1 MRCITILLFFI
12 VGMVMVSCC
21 DSGEDTGYVLADNS
35 SKKSFYSTTNVPD
48 GYGIGV
54 VNDNDGNVYFVADDN
69 NDGTGNVNRVN
80 FVLNNGG
87 EAAGNNGAQANGCCL
102 FYDQKARSVTIN
114 GVTYTFHQNDDNKI
128 DVAITCNNIS
138 ELYTNVVDASLLNS
152 GAGNNKIGNAFMG
165 IYNAA
170 DIIEATNARVKN
182 DSPLFPYVAS
192 VSDYISLLRGDSQWL
207 GNDANV
213 GQLTANPGDKA
224 VNVDFTIV
232 TETDNV
238 AYNNT
243 NSGNGAI
250 ASGKG
255 ALKVTLTW
263 FFDSDID
270 LHVFEPDY
278 ETSVGHIFFGAPT
291 NSFCGGYLDID
302 NVRGYYINPLT
313 GETNTGLAA
322 VENIYWMDSPKD
334 GVYKICLDNYS
345 HIRAGMCNLAIYK
358 DGKSIYS
365 KNVWINTNDRVRY
378 IVSVCMPY
386 GDVIEDASV
395 TRGESGIDYIS
406 LPKKDY
412 SSFKIFQ

>member
-1 MRCITILLFFI
+1 MKFITVLLFLMI
-12 VGMVMVSCC
+12 GMVMTSCC
-21 DSGEDTGYVLADNS
+21 DGDENTEFTLTNNS
-35 SKKSFYSTTNVPD
+35 SKKGFYSTTNVPD
-48 GYGIGV
+48 GYSIGV
-54 VNDNDGNVYFVADDN
+54 VSDNGENVYFVADDN

-87 EAAGNNGAQANGCCL
+87 MATGNSGDQANGAAL
-102 FYDQKARSVTIN
+102 FYDQKARSLTIN

-128 DVAITCNNIS
+128 DVAVTCDNIS
-138 ELYTNVVDASLLNS
+138 ELYTNVADASLLNG

-182 DSPLFPYVAS
+182 DSPLYPYVSS
-192 VSDYISLLRGDSQWL
+192 VRNYISLLKGDSQWL
-207 GNDANV
+207 GNDANA
-213 GQLTANPGDKA
+213 GQLTVNPGDQA
-224 VNVDFTIV
+224 VDVDQTIV

-238 AYNNT
+238 ANNNT

-255 ALKVTLTW
+255 ALKITLTW
-263 FFDSDID
+263 FFSSDID
-270 LHVFEPDY
+270 LHVFEPEY
-278 ETSVGHIFFGAPT
+278 NTTVGHIYYAAAT

-302 NVRGYYINPLT
+302 NVMGYYINPLT
-313 GETNTGLAA
+313 GETNTSLAA

-334 GVYKICLDNYS
+334 GVYKIHLDNYS
-345 HIRAGMCNLAIYK
+345 HVRAGTCNLAIYK

-365 KNVWINTNDRVRY
+365 KNVLINTNDRVRY
-378 IVSVCMPY
+378 IVSVRMPQ
-386 GDVIEDASV
+386 GDIIEDASV
-395 TRGESGIDYIS
+395 TRGESDIDYIS

-412 SSFKIFQ
+412 SSFRIFQ